1 MSKVLNGTIDADIRD
16 SVPDW
21 APFESAKAPEGA
33 PGSGSN
39 GRPGTPRRGLERYAA
54 AMLARE

>member
-1 MSKVLNGTIDADIRD
+1 MPNGATPLSKVFKGTINLDIRD

-33 PGSGSN
+33 PGLANSN
-39 GRPGTPRRGLERYAA
+39 WP
-54 AMLARE
+54 ARAGE